1 MLYTSSPLQISKY
14 ISELLFRYDC
24 VIIPGFGGFVA
35 NYSPASIHPTQH
47 IFTPPSKN
55 IVFNKSLVNNDGLLA
70 NHIATAENIPFS
82 TALEKINVFVE
93 DCRIK
98 LSSAK
103 TVVLENI
110 GTLYLDVEKNIR
122 FEPSNAINYLIE
134 SYGLTAFQSAAI
146 KRGTTGFEKTFR
158 DREPIPLKNKKL
170 NIKKYVALALT
181 APLVLVM
188 LWIPLKTD
196 LLDNVNY
203 NSLNPFDKI
212 NRVYKPRTQAAPS
225 FTFEKIDET
234 KLNKVDSKN
243 ISEAIFAVADT
254 INRVVKKETQ
264 IQPVTELLPY
274 HIVGGCFE
282 IQANAEKLVNDMKSQ
297 NLEALII
304 GQNKNGL
311 YIVSL
316 GNYAS
321 KKEAFEELASI
332 RKINSGAWLMK
343 N

>member
-1 MLYTSSPLQISKY
+1 MQISKY

-35 NYSPASIHPTQH
+35 NYAPASIHPTQH

-55 IVFNKSLVNNDGLLA
+55 IVFNKNLINNDGLLA
-70 NHIATAENIPFS
+70 NHIAVTEGISFS
-82 TALEKINVFVE
+82 SALEKTTGFANDCHSKLDSSKEVE
-93 DCRIK
+93 
-98 LSSAK
+98 
-103 TVVLENI
+103 LENI

-134 SYGLTAFQSAAI
+134 SYGLVAFQSAAI
-146 KRGTTGFEKTFR
+146 KRGDYGFEKTFK
-158 DREPIPLKNKKL
+158 DREPIPLKNKKV
-170 NIKKYVALALT
+170 NIKKYVALALS
-181 APLVLVM
+181 APLVFAM
-188 LWIPLKTD
+188 LWIPLNTD
-196 LLDNVNY
+196 ILDNVNY
-203 NSLNPFDKI
+203 SDLNPFANNI
-212 NRVYKPRTQAAPS
+212 SRVYQPRPKTALS
-225 FTFEKIDET
+225 FTFATIDET
-234 KLNKVDSKN
+234 KFTKAESKI
-243 ISEAIFAVADT
+243 ISGTPIAAADT
-254 INRVVKKETQ
+254 SKRVVKEE
-264 IQPVTELLPY
+264 IPPVTELLPY

-297 NLEALII
+297 NIEASII

-321 KKEAFEELASI
+321 KKDAYSELASL